1 MGKGNAMGNLT
12 LALNA
17 DADAAWYGLDKGV
30 GHVVMTPVVRP
41 GGDHI
46 GSGTMVQVC
55 GKGVEL
61 DTARCV
67 EKFTGDRMCKRC
79 VAWLESDAA
88 ADAVAHAREEWA
100 REEAGPSVADMIM
113 GSEGAHVIT
122 LDGVSVVDA
131 DAARDAFVAELFAPE
146 LGIDGKPWTEGD
158 DPARR
163 VPESM
168 ESGAD
173 VDDAPAGSLHTVASD
188 FGPLYAVRS
197 GGRWHVGDSPE
208 VDGAEF
214 YAFGEPGDDV
224 DAVARVVC
232 GKMRVVADM
241 IERGEYSG
249 NVASMRSLLAKRNVT
264 PAPIVKRTRRAVE
277 RKGDKAAVR
286 ERLGRDVLSAAEI
299 VADMDKGAMSRLTA
313 DELTPSAQKSEL
325 RDAADGTA
333 GKREGQAKAWA
344 RTTDGKCAVVLT
356 DETGTELTVTLS
368 GRMDMGSA
376 VKIATLVGHVDAD
389 GSPLV
394 VAVGKSAGALAPVVG
409 SDADGVTGVC
419 PVCRTVVKVT
429 GSGGVGSHRPSG
441 EMPDAPQLPG
451 REIPAVDVK
460 GEPTRDASKRRE
472 GEAYR
477 QEVRVTLDPMAPV
490 ADQVA
495 AVLAAVNGNAKAPG
509 VRAEIVAVVECA
521 ERTGTVGLMG
531 ARNHGR
537 GDGVAMT
544 PRGQTG
550 YAGWTFDRG
559 EAVQVMEDG
568 TVRETRV
575 DAPTMREP
583 MHGGA
588 FGYLTTA
595 QYETLSKR
603 GKKRYRETVAN
614 RRRGAEIARGAAVKS
629 GARVTRADR
638 ARTAVGS
645 RNSGATTDT
654 GAHFRHTDVTVVRVG
669 R

>member
-441 EMPDAPQLPG
+441 EMPDAPQLSQ
-451 REIPAVDVK
+451 REIPAVDRN
-460 GEPTRDASKRRE
+460 GEPSRDAAKKREAESRE
-472 GEAYR
+472 TVQDSEGNTR
-477 QEVRVTLDPMAPV
+477 EVSTAGRMEFGAPV
-490 ADQVA
+490 R
-495 AVLAAVNGNAKAPG
+495 G
-509 VRAEIVAVVECA
+509 RE
-521 ERTGTVGLMG
+521 GLMG
-531 ARNHGR
+531 GRNHGR
-537 GDGVAMT
+537 SDGVAMV

-559 EAVQVMEDG
+559 ESTEVMEDG
-568 TVRETRV
+568 TVREVRV
-575 DAPTMREP
+575 KAPTDREP
-583 MHGGA
+583 VAGGKY
-588 FGYLTTA
+588 GWLSEA
-595 QYETLSKR
+595 QYASLSKR
-603 GKKRYRETVAN
+603 GKKRYRETVN
-614 RRRGAEIARGAAVKS
+614 KRRRAAEAARGKGGVRVARSRKSVGS
-629 GARVTRADR
+629 GAVG
-638 ARTAVGS
+638 AV
-645 RNSGATTDT
+645 TDT
-654 GAHFRHTDVTVVRVG
+654 GAHFTHTDVTVVRVG